1 MADEEEILVATVVDP
16 AQLSRTSEVMR
27 ALHDLVESAAAI
39 DGVSVGAFD
48 DKATWRI
55 DFADSAT
62 QTQRD
67 AAQAVIDNFAVESV
81 AQKNLI
87 AKEDVLTRLGDEKIA
102 AILNS
107 EDIGVKV
114 WLEKFRAGSDP
125 INLNDPRVAVGFDTL
140 IAAGVVDAADVARV
154 LGG

>member
-1 MADEEEILVATVVDP
+1 MADEEVIATVVDS
-16 AQLSRTSEVMR
+16 AELSRTTEVMR
-27 ALHDLVESAAAI
+27 TLHDLLANEAVIE
-39 DGVSVGAFD
+39 GVSVGKFD
-48 DKATWRI
+48 DKSTWRI

-62 QTQRD
+62 QAQRD
-67 AAQAVIDNFAVESV
+67 AAQAVIDSFAAESV
-81 AQKNLI
+81 AQKKLV

-125 INLNDPRVAVGFDTL
+125 INLNDPRVAAGFDTL